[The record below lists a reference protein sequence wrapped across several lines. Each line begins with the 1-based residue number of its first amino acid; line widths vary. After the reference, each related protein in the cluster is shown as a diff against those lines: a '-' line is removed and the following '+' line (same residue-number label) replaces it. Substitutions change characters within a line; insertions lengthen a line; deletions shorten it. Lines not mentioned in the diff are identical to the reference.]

1 MHPTQFEELNERR
14 IKMLAELDR
23 LYELIRKNL
32 RPANKSLSDASKRAL
47 VKIFYDH
54 GFLEGTVRQL
64 GLSTLGDYPDSKK
77 RLDEL
82 QIKYDNHRD
91 GVLALIIA
99 VPA

>member
-1 MHPTQFEELNERR
+1 MHPTQYEELNERW
-14 IKMLAELDR
+14 IKMLAGLDR
-23 LYELIRKNL
+23 LFELIKKNL
-32 RPANKSLSDASKRAL
+32 HPANKSLSDASKRAL

-64 GLSTLGDYPDSKK
+64 DLSTLGDYPDSKK

>member
-14 IKMLAELDR
+14 IKMLADLDR

-54 GFLEGTVRQL
+54 GFLEGTVRRL
-64 GLSTLGDYPDSKK
+64 GLSIIGDYPDFKEE
-77 RLDEL
+77 LDEL
-82 QIKYDNHRD
+82 QINCDSHRD
-91 GVLALIIA
+91 DVLALIVA